1 MRAIHRAMA
10 WMKANPEETQKYM
23 VTQLGLEPALA
34 KAVYEREIGNFTLDG
49 SIDTKGAEYVIEA
62 SVKYGFYDKK
72 PALKDVID
80 TRFVPVKL
88 N

>member
-1 MRAIHRAMA
+1 
-10 WMKANPEETQKYM
+10 
-23 VTQLGLEPALA
+23 
-34 KAVYEREIGNFTLDG
+34 
-49 SIDTKGAEYVIEA
+49 VIEA